1 MGKIIG
7 WFFSITF
14 FITALGFAKNYSDT
28 GNMTALGVSIL
39 CFGFIY
45 WLSKTTYQTTRK
57 VMIATSILMVIT
69 GLLTK
74 FLLADLVTS
83 FLAAD
88 PESGFYL
95 AWEAAITVLGLPT
108 MIYVFKN
115 DDK

>member
-14 FITALGFAKNYSDT
+14 FITALGFAKNYSGT
-28 GNMTALGVSIL
+28 GNMTSLGVSIL

-45 WLSKTTYQTTRK
+45 WLSRTTYQTTRK
-57 VMIATSILMVIT
+57 VMIATTALMVIT

-74 FLLADLVTS
+74 LLLADLLTS
-83 FLAAD
+83 FINAD

-95 AWEAAITVLGLPT
+95 AWEMAITILGIPT

-115 DDK
+115 DDQ